1 LRRSVTSIETMTPSF
16 GAAGG
21 VIGRANRA
29 VGKAHEARLGVC
41 RRSLGLLLSG
51 LVLAVLRSARLALRL
66 KPFERRPRSSGAL
79 LNITRRALPRGLS
92 TTARSPRIARKR
104 LLKRSQT
111 PGDRRFDLEQ
121 FLACLE
127 RPLAGVGANLRAVDC
142 DLSKAD

>member
-1 LRRSVTSIETMTPSF
+1 MTPSF